1 MDLIQSKINYRTMQ
15 SLRIL
20 SICCSLFLF
29 SSCKP
34 SKKDDFNRTVLLSNA
49 YSSIITPKFQNF
61 HASAV
66 ALKASADA
74 FLLNPNALL
83 LDSLKQ
89 RFSSA
94 YMAFQAVEV
103 YTFTPSMDLWSALNS
118 FPPDTTQINA
128 NVQSG
133 SYNLAAV
140 NNIRAKGLPAI
151 DYLLF
156 SQNSAAT
163 IAAFSVTNRK
173 QYLDDLVIEINDKS
187 AAAFNG
193 WSNFEADFTT
203 ANGTDIGSSVGMLVN
218 DLSFE
223 LERNRRERV
232 GNALGYI
239 GVVSGGV
246 LLPSAVEGFYSES
259 SKELLIENLQQMK
272 LLYTGGSGIGF
283 DDYLSEIGADYNGT
297 PLSTEIFN
305 QFERTILAAQ
315 NVPVK
320 FSDAV
325 SSHNAEMQTLF
336 LDLKKLVV
344 LIKVDMSSQLG
355 VVINYSDNDG
365 D

>member
-1 MDLIQSKINYRTMQ
+1 
-15 SLRIL
+15 
-20 SICCSLFLF
+20 
-29 SSCKP
+29 
-34 SKKDDFNRTVLLSNA
+34 
-49 YSSIITPKFQNF
+49 
-61 HASAV
+61 
-66 ALKASADA
+66 
-74 FLLNPNALL
+74 
-83 LDSLKQ
+83 
-89 RFSSA
+89 
-94 YMAFQAVEV
+94 
-103 YTFTPSMDLWSALNS
+103 
-118 FPPDTTQINA
+118 
-128 NVQSG
+128 
-133 SYNLAAV
+133 
-140 NNIRAKGLPAI
+140 
-151 DYLLF
+151 
-156 SQNSAAT
+156 
-163 IAAFSVTNRK
+163 
-173 QYLDDLVIEINDKS
+173 
-187 AAAFNG
+187 
-193 WSNFEADFTT
+193 
-203 ANGTDIGSSVGMLVN
+203 MLVN

-325 SSHNAEMQTLF
+325 SSHNDEMQTLF
-336 LDLKKLVV
+336 LELKKLVV